1 MVWHEGDH
9 DPSSHFLSFSVPVWW
24 SRVHGGSLSGRFLS
38 EEVARRVFSGAWRGA
53 EPDSGLFLTSPQ
65 SKPFLYFTCDLPP
78 SGSSLDLTHTAHSFR
93 GPAFV
98 LAPGCQ
104 LVSF

>member
-1 MVWHEGDH
+1 MWHEGDH
-9 DPSSHFLSFSVPVWW
+9 DPSSYFLSFSVPVWW
-24 SRVHGGSLSGRFLS
+24 SRVRGGSLSGRFLS

-53 EPDSGLFLTSPQ
+53 EPDSGLFFNLPAVQ
-65 SKPFLYFTCDLPP
+65 AVHVLYLDLPP
-78 SGSSLDLTHTAHSFR
+78 SGSSLDLTHTAHSFL